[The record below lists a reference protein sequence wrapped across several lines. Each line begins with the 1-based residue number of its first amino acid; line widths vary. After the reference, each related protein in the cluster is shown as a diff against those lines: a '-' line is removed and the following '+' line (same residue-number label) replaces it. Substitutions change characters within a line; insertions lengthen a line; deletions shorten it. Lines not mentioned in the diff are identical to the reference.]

1 MNAKCYRTVFNAVRG
16 MLVAVEESA
25 RSTGKGRQT
34 GGQAGM
40 SAASTSTAARFAVLP
55 VVFGAW
61 CVLGMSYTV
70 QAQVVAAPGSGAH
83 VIQTQSGLQ
92 QVNIARPNG
101 SGVSLNTYTQ
111 FNVPSQGTLLNNAP
125 GITQTQQ
132 AGYINGNPNLLPGG
146 SARII
151 VNQVTSTSPS
161 TLRGYLEVAGPRAE
175 VVIANPNGILVNGG
189 GFINT
194 SRATLTTGVPVFG
207 GSGSLDAYR
216 VTGGQIT
223 VQGAGLNASN
233 VDQVDLIA
241 RAVSVNASVY
251 ANQLNVVAGAN
262 QVDRST
268 LGATPI
274 AGDGAAPANGID
286 VSQLGGMYANKI
298 LLASTEKGVG
308 VSLRGVAAAQA
319 GDLTLTSQGKL
330 VLAGQTN
337 ASGNLSVSAQGGI
350 DNTGITYGRQSV
362 TVGTSGDLTNSG
374 TLAAQQNLGVNA
386 HNVAS
391 SGTLGAG
398 VNSDGSLAHAGDLS

>member
-1 MNAKCYRTVFNAVRG
+1 
-16 MLVAVEESA
+16 
-25 RSTGKGRQT
+25 
-34 GGQAGM
+34 
-40 SAASTSTAARFAVLP
+40 P
-55 VVFGAW
+55 
-61 CVLGMSYTV
+61 YTV

-83 VIQTQSGLQ
+83 VIQTQNGLQ

-132 AGYINGNPNLLPGG
+132 AGYVNGNPNLLPGG

-233 VDQVDLIA
+233 VD
-241 RAVSVNASVY
+241 
-251 ANQLNVVAGAN
+251 
-262 QVDRST
+262 
-268 LGATPI
+268 
-274 AGDGAAPANGID
+274 
-286 VSQLGGMYANKI
+286 
-298 LLASTEKGVG
+298 
-308 VSLRGVAAAQA
+308 
-319 GDLTLTSQGKL
+319 
-330 VLAGQTN
+330 
-337 ASGNLSVSAQGGI
+337 
-350 DNTGITYGRQSV
+350 
-362 TVGTSGDLTNSG
+362 
-374 TLAAQQNLGVNA
+374 
-386 HNVAS
+386 
-391 SGTLGAG
+391 
-398 VNSDGSLAHAGDLS
+398 

>member
-1 MNAKCYRTVFNAVRG
+1 
-16 MLVAVEESA
+16 
-25 RSTGKGRQT
+25 
-34 GGQAGM
+34 
-40 SAASTSTAARFAVLP
+40 
-55 VVFGAW
+55 
-61 CVLGMSYTV
+61 
-70 QAQVVAAPGSGAH
+70 
-83 VIQTQSGLQ
+83 QTQNGLQ
-92 QVNIARPNG
+92 QVNVARPNG

-111 FNVPSQGTLLNNAP
+111 FSVPSQGTILNNAP

-132 AGYINGNPNLLPGG
+132 AGYVNGNPNLLPGG

-262 QVDRST
+262 QVDRNT

-319 GDLTLTSQGKL
+319 G
-330 VLAGQTN
+330 
-337 ASGNLSVSAQGGI
+337 
-350 DNTGITYGRQSV
+350 
-362 TVGTSGDLTNSG
+362 
-374 TLAAQQNLGVNA
+374 
-386 HNVAS
+386 
-391 SGTLGAG
+391 
-398 VNSDGSLAHAGDLS
+398 

>member
-1 MNAKCYRTVFNAVRG
+1 
-16 MLVAVEESA
+16 
-25 RSTGKGRQT
+25 
-34 GGQAGM
+34 
-40 SAASTSTAARFAVLP
+40 
-55 VVFGAW
+55 
-61 CVLGMSYTV
+61 
-70 QAQVVAAPGSGAH
+70 
-83 VIQTQSGLQ
+83 
-92 QVNIARPNG
+92 
-101 SGVSLNTYTQ
+101 
-111 FNVPSQGTLLNNAP
+111 
-125 GITQTQQ
+125 
-132 AGYINGNPNLLPGG
+132 
-146 SARII
+146 
-151 VNQVTSTSPS
+151 
-161 TLRGYLEVAGPRAE
+161 
-175 VVIANPNGILVNGG
+175 ANPNGILVNGG

-262 QVDRST
+262 QVDRGT
-268 LGATPI
+268 LNVTPI
-274 AGDGAAPANGID
+274 AGDGTAPGNGID

-350 DNTGITYGRQSV
+350 DNTGTTYGRQSV

-398 VNSDGSLAHAGDLS
+398 VNSDGSLAHAGDLSVVAGGAMSSTG